1 MHPAQVHALQTFERR
16 IVMSVINPTYEGELV
31 LSLGTSRKDTN
42 WKPVRM
48 HWSDLLKRLRSP
60 KRTPETAEEYASMPH
75 DQKSE
80 IKDVGGFVGGT
91 VWGNRKGGNVSTR
104 QLLTL
109 DADYGSMELW
119 DTWVTM
125 FAEAACVYS
134 THSHTPESPRL
145 RFLIPLS
152 REVDRE
158 EYEAIARLVANWMGI
173 ESFDDTTYQ
182 PNRLMYWPSCP
193 KDGEYIFDWQ
203 DGPWLDV
210 ETVLNTY
217 EDWHDVKQWPVSSRQ
232 KSQLRKA
239 TDKQGDPL
247 SKPGVV
253 GAFNRA
259 YTIPAAI
266 ERFLPDTYAP
276 SGDGRYTYTAG
287 HTVGG
292 LVLYENE
299 SFAYSH
305 HDTDPCSGQLCNA
318 FDLVRIHLYGEQ
330 DNGSEG
336 KPINE
341 RPSYFAMKQ
350 LIQSDSA
357 VLAEMKTGHTAA
369 GDFSAEHTDLDHVDG
384 DFTDQGNAVR
394 FADRYSNILRW
405 HNAMGWLCWDGKVW
419 RKNAKSQAQLLVMR
433 FCDDLLA
440 EAMMEAQLAADP
452 IGEKQAKEK
461 LRWAKQSRGRR
472 HIDNV
477 LSLAQSLMEEEDQ
490 AIFDA
495 DPWLLNTP
503 EGVIDLRTG
512 EMKPHDSA
520 YMCTMM
526 TAVAPDPQMKKPLF
540 DKFLYQLTG
549 GDDEYADYLQ
559 LVAGMTAVGKVYEEG
574 LVISHGPGSNG
585 KSTFFGAWQQALG
598 SYATT
603 ISAELLMAHQPGR
616 EVIGMAEVRGKRLVI
631 SSETEEGAKLGV
643 SVMKRL
649 TSRDPISARALY
661 QNPITFIPTHTLVLH
676 TNFLPS
682 LKSLDG
688 GTRRRIAVAPFTMAL
703 KPDEVIKDFGDRLMR
718 EEGPAILRWIV
729 EGAVRFYKAD
739 MTITAP
745 ATVVKATEDYL
756 SNEDWFQ
763 AFIEDCC
770 ELGEDRN
777 VMQTRLYEKYVKRAR
792 DNNEYVRSNKV
803 FSAELEKR
811 GYKRKR
817 MNAGMRVEGVG
828 LVDTGL

>member
-1 MHPAQVHALQTFERR
+1 
-16 IVMSVINPTYEGELV
+16 MSVINPTYEGELV

-60 KRTPETAEEYASMPH
+60 KRTPETAEEYASMPQE
-75 DQKSE
+75 QKSE
-80 IKDVGGFVGGT
+80 IKDVGGFVGGV
-91 VWGNRKGGNVSTR
+91 VWGNRKGGNVSSR

-109 DADYGSMELW
+109 DADYGTMELW
-119 DTWVTM
+119 ETWTTM
-125 FAEAACVYS
+125 FGEAACVYS

-182 PNRLMYWPSCP
+182 PNRLMFWPSCP
-193 KDGEYIFDWQ
+193 KDGEYLFDWQ
-203 DGPWLDV
+203 DGPWMNAD
-210 ETVLNTY
+210 TVLNSY
-217 EDWHDVKQWPVSSRQ
+217 QNWHDVKQWPVSSRQ

-253 GAFNRA
+253 GAFNRVYA
-259 YTIPAAI
+259 IPAAI

-276 SGDGRYTYTAG
+276 AGDGRYTYLAG

-299 SFAYSH
+299 TFAYSH

-318 FDLVRIHLYGEQ
+318 FDLVRIHLYGTQ
-330 DNGSEG
+330 DDNAEDQ
-336 KPINE
+336 PINA
-341 RPSYFAMKQ
+341 RPSYAAMKQ
-350 LIQSDSA
+350 LVQSDSA
-357 VLAEMKTGHTAA
+357 VLAELKTGRTAA
-369 GDFSAEHTDLDHVDG
+369 EDFSSEHTDLDHVDG

-394 FADRYSNILRW
+394 FADRYHHILRW
-405 HNAMGWLCWDGKVW
+405 HNGLGWLSWDGKVW

-440 EAMMEAQLAADP
+440 DAMLEAQLAADP
-452 IGEKQAKEK
+452 VSAKAAKAK
-461 LRWAKQSRGRR
+461 LTWAQRSRGRG
-472 HIDNV
+472 HIDNT

-503 EGVIDLRTG
+503 DGVIDLRTG
-512 EMKPHDSA
+512 EMRPHDSA

-526 TAVAPDPQMKKPLF
+526 TAVSPDPELKKPLF

-616 EVIGMAEVRGKRLVI
+616 EVVGMAEVRGKRLVI

-703 KPDEVIKDFGDRLMR
+703 RPDEVIKDFGDRLMR
-718 EEGPAILRWIV
+718 EEGPAILRWII
-729 EGAVRFYKAD
+729 EGAMRFYKAN
-739 MTITAP
+739 MTISAP
-745 ATVVKATEDYL
+745 AAVVKATEDYL

-763 AFIEDCC
+763 AFMEDCC
-770 ELGEDRN
+770 ELGAGQN
-777 VMQTRLYEKYVKRAR
+777 VMQTRLYRAYVDRAR
-792 DNNEYVRSNKV
+792 SNNEYVRSNKV

-817 MNAGMRVEGVG
+817 ITSGMRIEGVG
-828 LVDTGL
+828 LIDTGM

>member
-1 MHPAQVHALQTFERR
+1 
-16 IVMSVINPTYEGELV
+16 MSNINPKYEGELV
-31 LSLGTSRKDTN
+31 LSLGASRKDTN

-60 KRTPETAEEYASMPH
+60 KRTPETAEEYAAMPH

-119 DTWVTM
+119 DTWETM

-134 THSHTPESPRL
+134 THSHTPDSPRL

-158 EYEAIARLVANWMGI
+158 EYEAIARLVANWIGI

-276 SGDGRYTYTAG
+276 AGDGRYTYTAG

-330 DNGSEG
+330 DIGSES

-357 VLAEMKTGHTAA
+357 VLAEIKTDRTSALE
-369 GDFSAEHTDLDHVDG
+369 DFSSEYAQLDRVG
-384 DFTDQGNAVR
+384 RDFTDQGNAVAFSDR
-394 FADRYSNILRW
+394 FRSVLRW
-405 HNAMGWLCWDGKVW
+405 HRAMGWLCWDGKVW
-419 RKNAKSQAQLLVMR
+419 RKDAESAAQLLVMR
-433 FCDDLLA
+433 FCDDLLG
-440 EAMMEAQLAADP
+440 EAKLESQLAYDKPSEEA
-452 IGEKQAKEK
+452 AKAK
-461 LRWAKQSRGRR
+461 MKWAISSRGRG
-472 HIDNV
+472 HIENV
-477 LSLAQSLMEEEDQ
+477 LKLSRSLMEEPDQ
-490 AIFDA
+490 EIFDA

-503 EGVIDLRTG
+503 DGVIDLRTG

-540 DKFLYQLTG
+540 DKFLHQLTG

-661 QNPITFIPTHTLVLH
+661 KNPMTFIPTHTLVLH

-688 GTRRRIAVAPFTMAL
+688 GTRRRIAVAPFTMSL

-729 EGAVRFYKAD
+729 EGAIRFYKAN

-745 ATVVKATEDYL
+745 ATVAKATEDYL

-763 AFIEDCC
+763 AFVEDCC
-770 ELGEDRN
+770 EQGEGHN
-777 VMQTRLYEKYVKRAR
+777 VMQARLYAAYVKRAR
-792 DNNEYVRSNKV
+792 DNNEFIRSNKV

-811 GYKRKR
+811 GFKRKR
-817 MNAGMRVEGVG
+817 MNAGMRVEGLG
-828 LVDTGL
+828 LVDTRL

>member
-1 MHPAQVHALQTFERR
+1 MKVNHDAD
-16 IVMSVINPTYEGELV
+16 LV
-31 LSLGTSRKDTN
+31 LSLGTSRKDTD

-60 KRTPETAEEYASMPH
+60 KRTPETAEEYAAMPTEK
-75 DQKSE
+75 KSE

-91 VWGNRKGGNVSTR
+91 VWGNRKGGNVSNR

-119 DTWVTM
+119 DGWTAM

-158 EYEAIARLVANWMGI
+158 EYEAIARMVASWIGI

-182 PNRLMYWPSCP
+182 PNRLMFWPSCP

-203 DGPWLDV
+203 DGEWLDADA
-210 ETVLNTY
+210 VLGTY
-217 EDWHDVKQWPVSSRQ
+217 KDWRNVTQWPVSSRQ
-232 KSQLRKA
+232 KSALRKA
-239 TDKQGDPL
+239 TDKQGDPM
-247 SKPGVV
+247 SKPGIV
-253 GAFNRA
+253 GAFNRV
-259 YTIPAAI
+259 YNIPAAI
-266 ERFLPDTYAP
+266 ERFLPDVYVPA
-276 SGDGRYTYTAG
+276 GNGRYTYLMG

-292 LVLYENE
+292 LVLYENDT
-299 SFAYSH
+299 FAYSH

-318 FDLVRIHLYGEQ
+318 FDLVRIHLYGSQ
-330 DNGSEG
+330 DEG
-336 KPINE
+336 HAEEEMPK
-341 RPSYFAMKQ
+341 RPSFNAMRQ
-350 LIQSDSA
+350 LINADSA
-357 VLAEMKTGHTAA
+357 VLAELKTGRTSAA
-369 GDFSAEHTDLDHVDG
+369 ADFNAEYMGLDRVG
-384 DFTDQGNAVR
+384 RDFTDQGNAVL
-394 FADRYSNILRW
+394 FADRFQAVLRW
-405 HNAMGWLCWDGKVW
+405 HRAMGWLYWDGKVW
-419 RKNAKSQAQLLVMR
+419 RKNAQSQAQLLVMKLA
-433 FCDDLLA
+433 DELLA
-440 EAMMEAQLAADP
+440 EAQLDMQLACDP
-452 IGEKQAKEK
+452 VAEKEAKDK
-461 LRWAKQSRGRR
+461 LRWAKASRGRG

-477 LSLAQSLMEEEDQ
+477 LSLARSLMEEEDQ
-490 AIFDA
+490 AVFDA

-503 EGVIDLRTG
+503 EGVVDLRTG

-520 YMCTMM
+520 YLCTMM
-526 TAVAPDPQMKKPLF
+526 TSVAPDPEMKKPLF

-549 GDDEYADYLQ
+549 GDAEYAGYLQ

-603 ISAELLMAHQPGR
+603 ISAELLMARKPGQ

-688 GTRRRIAVAPFTMAL
+688 GTRRRIAVAPFTMSL
-703 KPDEVIKDFGDRLMR
+703 KPDEVIKDFGDKLMR
-718 EEGPAILRWIV
+718 EEGPAILRWII
-729 EGAVRFYKAD
+729 EGAIRFYKAN
-739 MTITAP
+739 MTIAAP
-745 ATVVKATEDYL
+745 ATVAKATAEYL
-756 SNEDWFQ
+756 EGEDWFST
-763 AFIEDCC
+763 FLTDCC
-770 ELGEDRN
+770 ETGEEFR
-777 VMQTRLYEKYVKRAR
+777 VMNSALYAAYAR
-792 DNNEYVRSNKV
+792 HAQANGDYTRSNKV
-803 FSAELEKR
+803 FSAELDKR
-811 GYKRKR
+811 GFKRKR
-817 MNAGMRVEGVG
+817 MTAGMRVEGIRLASGEG
-828 LVDTGL
+828 L

>member
-1 MHPAQVHALQTFERR
+1 MAKIEPRHD
-16 IVMSVINPTYEGELV
+16 GELV

-60 KRTPETAEEYASMPH
+60 KRTPETAEEYAGMPQ
-75 DQKSE
+75 DQKAE
-80 IKDVGGFVGGT
+80 IKDVGGFVGGV
-91 VWGNRKGGNVSTR
+91 VWGSRKGGNVSTR

-109 DADYGSMELW
+109 DADYGTMELW
-119 DTWVTM
+119 DTWTAM
-125 FAEAACVYS
+125 FAEAGCVYS

-158 EYEAIARLVANWMGI
+158 EYEAIARLVARWMGI

-182 PNRLMYWPSCP
+182 PNRLMFWPSCP
-193 KDGEYIFDWQ
+193 ADGEYVFDWQ
-203 DGPWLDV
+203 DGPWMDAD
-210 ETVLNTY
+210 TVLASY
-217 EDWHDVKQWPVSSRQ
+217 DDWHDVTQWPVSSRQ
-232 KSQLRKA
+232 KTQLRKA

-247 SKPGVV
+247 TKPGIV
-253 GAFNRA
+253 GAFNRV
-259 YTIPAAI
+259 YSVPAAI
-266 ERFLPDTYAP
+266 ERFLPDAYTPA
-276 SGDGRYTYTAG
+276 GDGRYTYTAG

-292 LVLYENE
+292 LVLYENDT
-299 SFAYSH
+299 FAYSH

-318 FDLVRIHLYGEQ
+318 FDLVRIHLYGSQ
-330 DNGSEG
+330 DDGQG
-336 KPINE
+336 DAPVNE
-341 RPSYFAMKQ
+341 RPSYAAMKQ
-350 LIQSDSA
+350 LVQSDSA
-357 VLAEMKTGHTAA
+357 VLAEMKTGHTSALE
-369 GDFSAEHTDLDHVDG
+369 DFSAEYSQLDHISRDY
-384 DFTDQGNAVR
+384 TDQGNAVQ
-394 FADRYSNILRW
+394 FADRFQSVLRW

-419 RKNAKSQAQLLVMR
+419 RKNAQSAAQLLVMR

-440 EAMMEAQLAADP
+440 DANVEMQLASDP
-452 IGEKQAKEK
+452 VSEKQAKEK
-461 LRWAKQSRGRR
+461 MRWAIQSRGRR
-472 HIDNV
+472 HIENV
-477 LSLAQSLMEEEDQ
+477 LSLARSLMEEEDQ
-490 AIFDA
+490 AVFDA

-503 EGVIDLRTG
+503 DGVVDLRTG

-526 TAVAPDPQMKKPLF
+526 TAVSPDPEMKKPLF
-540 DKFLYQLTG
+540 DKFLRQLTG
-549 GDDEYADYLQ
+549 GDAEYADYLQ

-603 ISAELLMAHQPGR
+603 ISAELLMARKPGQ

-703 KPDEVIKDFGDRLMR
+703 KPDEVIKDFGDKLMR
-718 EEGPAILRWIV
+718 EEGPAILRWII
-729 EGAVRFYKAD
+729 EGAIRFYKAN
-739 MTITAP
+739 MTISAP
-745 ATVVKATEDYL
+745 AAVAQATEDYL
-756 SNEDWFQ
+756 NNEDWFST
-763 AFIEDCC
+763 FIEDSC
-770 ELGEDRN
+770 ERGEEHS
-777 VMQTRLYEKYVKRAR
+777 VMQSRLYAEYAKRAR
-792 DNNEYVRSNKV
+792 ENNEYVRSNKA

-817 MNAGMRVEGVG
+817 MNAGMRVEGLRLSDVG
-828 LVDTGL
+828 L